1 MSDEDSTNIQFSR
14 TGIIQ
19 AIIETL
25 ETRQKYTCEI
35 STLYKLV
42 CRFLEVRPDD
52 PRYELIRNKIKP
64 ILLSML
70 HAKVIKF
77 SGTKKTQYRLTNE
90 YKANLD
96 QLINQYGND
105 IESSVQP
112 DNSPTSENLSSLP
125 DSLEPSENIPHV
137 EESNITQLTRNDI
150 RRAIVETLESRP
162 NQSCKKS
169 DLDNLVCQHLNILL
183 RGNKR
188 KGLKKKIRQIINAL
202 VRANIITAYRVK
214 NQRYRLDAD
223 YQPKLNN
230 MLKRRDGNEIY
241 YDSGK
246 SDTQTNANNSSRK
259 EPYIFDNTP
268 ESTSSVP
275 DSSFPVETDP
285 IEDDDESELLDQNI
299 NLPDLPDSVDPSFY
313 EEAQDEDDED
323 EQDQEYEDYAD
334 SDIDP
339 LDILMD
345 KPRNDP
351 NTDQL
356 LTPTTHISTDDFT
369 FKALRSMI
377 ASYIENHP
385 DFESDA
391 VRNKIQMITCMEDV
405 NIFITIAIDRHTS
418 QVTFRAEL
426 QNLEVSPEDILNA
439 SAEDKFNCIP
449 GCTKSNNHPLIQLRR
464 LIPLLHI
471 DSSRVVE
478 AIDDIVD
485 DSETLIELR
494 RSGS

>member
-1 MSDEDSTNIQFSR
+1 MSDQNSTYVQFSR
-14 TGIIQ
+14 NKIIR

-25 ETRQKYTCEI
+25 ETRKTHSSPVSVLNI
-35 STLYKLV
+35 LV
-42 CRFLEVRPDD
+42 CRNLDVLNTDHQLKIVHNQIQPAILSLVHANIIEKIGNSRNL
-52 PRYELIRNKIKP
+52 RY
-64 ILLSML
+64 LLSKNYL
-70 HAKVIKF
+70 AKLSKLIERHDCEIVFYNSDANGLIADNPQPLPDL
-77 SGTKKTQYRLTNE
+77 SEPPKT
-90 YKANLD
+90 
-96 QLINQYGND
+96 I
-105 IESSVQP
+105 QP
-112 DNSPTSENLSSLP
+112 DKK
-125 DSLEPSENIPHV
+125 
-137 EESNITQLTRNDI
+137 SNTIQFTRNELL
-150 RRAIVETLESRP
+150 RAVVETLENHP
-162 NQSCKKS
+162 NHSCMYA
-169 DLDNLVCQHLNILL
+169 DIEDLVCEHLQIRISGQIRSSLNRHVRKIVNSLVYSEVID
-183 RGNKR
+183 RYQANNKR
-188 KGLKKKIRQIINAL
+188 YSLSKGYQIKLRHLFRRKNGNDIYFDSERILSTWHPNLNERQIDPDDL
-202 VRANIITAYRVK
+202 HTPIISPYS
-214 NQRYRLDAD
+214 
-223 YQPKLNN
+223 LN
-230 MLKRRDGNEIY
+230 KTEQSPID
-241 YDSGK
+241 
-246 SDTQTNANNSSRK
+246 
-259 EPYIFDNTP
+259 
-268 ESTSSVP
+268 
-275 DSSFPVETDP
+275 ET
-285 IEDDDESELLDQNI
+285 EDDKTCHIKFNI
-299 NLPDLPDSVDPSFY
+299 PDLPDQVDPSFY
-313 EEAQDEDDED
+313 KNDQDENDWGEEKQQNED
-323 EQDQEYEDYAD
+323 FDD

-339 LDILMD
+339 LDILMG
-345 KPRNDP
+345 KPINDP